1 MTPPPCLYNNT
12 CRSCLSENNCCNCPC
27 SCKNVGK
34 WGTEWGE
41 RNRGPLQFLGFWLS
55 FISIILL
62 LIPFASLSHNPG
74 VIKNTSWTVAKA
86 SSTAADPND
95 EIHIKQYVGLRM
107 VVVTCDG
114 ASCPRQQDHFKWT
127 DKECVEDF
135 CDECLDA
142 TDGTI
147 TSAVVGV
154 ITMLPQITT
163 NLQRS
168 APSGDLHCQKWMGM
182 LTSLLGFAGGIVSLY
197 SYQSGCYTNLPD
209 TLASGVEVTYHLGPA
224 YYCMLVATLC
234 KPIDFLINLVI
245 PVPAQ
250 GYWKQ
255 PEDEAALT
263 SSFIDTDKQY

>member
-1 MTPPPCLYNNT
+1 VTYCSLLLCSFLVHYNVMIK
-12 CRSCLSENNCCNCPC
+12 C

-62 LIPFASLSHNPG
+62 IVPFVSLSHNPG
-74 VIKNTSWTVAKA
+74 TVKNTSWTIAKV
-86 SSTAADPND
+86 SSSPFDPTD
-95 EIHIKQYVGLRM
+95 TVHIKQYVGLRM

-114 ASCPRQQDHFKWT
+114 ASCPEQETSFKWT
-127 DKECVEDF
+127 DADCAEDF

-147 TSAVVGV
+147 TSAVVGL

-182 LTSLLGFAGGIVSLY
+182 LTSLLGCAGGIISLY
-197 SYQSGCYTNLPD
+197 SYQSGCYSNLPSIINGHD
-209 TLASGVEVTYHLGPA
+209 VSYHLGPA
-224 YYCMLVATLC
+224 YYCMLVATLL
-234 KPIDFLINLVI
+234 KPCDFFINLVI

-250 GYWKQ
+250 GYWRQ
-255 PEDEAALT
+255 PDDERILKDT
-263 SSFIDTDKQY
+263 LIDVDAKYASTGAY